1 MANPVQ
7 KVPSRQN
14 LRRNIGLVREFGFLE
29 LNTLDTVMWDDDF
42 LGDTIEGGYQTA
54 VNGTSAAA
62 LTITT
67 TGIGGTATMVSG
79 TSTEGD
85 SAVALG
91 LEFEG
96 RLNAVIAAR
105 VKISDIADAKIEI
118 GFTDAVADRG
128 AVLVL
133 DTTTFTATDAAV
145 WCFDTD
151 GTNDYWHAAS
161 TSNAHASADN
171 WTLTN
176 AGSTVVPVN
185 DTYETLIV
193 ALEGT
198 GTAACDVHFYRL
210 NADGY
215 QTYTTT
221 HSGTGPN
228 ANIALTPWVYF
239 QTRNGSDTK
248 TMTVDYIKAWQ
259 RRTVS

>member
-14 LRRNIGLVREFGFLE
+14 LRREMGLAREFGFME
-29 LNTLDTVMWDDDF
+29 FNTLDQVVWDDDF
-42 LGDTIEGGYQTA
+42 LGDTLMAMYQTA
-54 VNGTSAAA
+54 TNGTGADA
-62 LTITT
+62 LTIDT
-67 TGIGGTATMVSG
+67 TGIGGTATIKSG
-79 TSTEGD
+79 TDTEGD

-96 RLNAVIAAR
+96 RLNAVVAAR
-105 VKISDIADAKIEI
+105 VHINDIADAKMEI

-161 TSNAHASADN
+161 TSNAHAATSN

-176 AGSTVVPVN
+176 SSVAPVN
-185 DTYETLIV
+185 STYETLIV

-198 GTAACDVHFYRL
+198 GTDACDVHFYRL
-210 NADGY
+210 DANGY

-221 HSGTGPN
+221 HAGTGPN
-228 ANIALTPWVYF
+228 ANIALTPWVYL
-239 QTRNGSDTK
+239 QTRNGSDEK
-248 TMTVDYIKAWQ
+248 TMTIDYIKAWQ